1 MFGRWIQNQNWYEV
15 NTASDVQSKAD
26 AFYRLV
32 KYAITT
38 IFPVKLVTSHA
49 ADKPWITDHIKNLI
63 DQRQRAFAQGDTENW
78 AKLRNQ
84 VIREIKKAKINHNTK
99 KVRKLQKLNPGRW
112 HKEVRNLCNMR
123 KADTTI
129 HVADVDP
136 SNHKQ
141 IANEIND
148 HLASFPN
155 TQQPLDLADLPVY
168 LPSPMPPPQVQ
179 QWDIYKDLKHIS
191 STKAGGPD
199 GIPPRLLKE
208 FAYEFSQPVTDIVN
222 ASLSQGKVPS
232 QWKDA
237 NVIPIPKKT
246 PPSIDKLRPIS
257 LTPCLTKVAEGR
269 VCKWIMDEIHSGV
282 DARQFGNQKGV
293 STTHCLI
300 DVYHHL
306 ISGVEKAGSIGTLVL
321 TDFSKAFDLID
332 HKIVIVKLL
341 DLGVP
346 PLIAQWVVDFL
357 TNRRQR
363 VKYKDTYSEWVP
375 LSGGVPQG
383 TILGPIAFLGMI
395 NHFTAD
401 HVALSST

>member
-1 MFGRWIQNQNWYEV
+1 MFGRRIQNQNWYEV

-38 IFPVKLVTSHA
+38 IFPVKSVTSHA
-49 ADKPWITDHIKNLI
+49 ADKPWITDRIKNLI

-155 TQQPLDLADLPVY
+155 T
-168 LPSPMPPPQVQ
+168 
-179 QWDIYKDLKHIS
+179 YKVH
-191 STKAGGPD
+191 
-199 GIPPRLLKE
+199 
-208 FAYEFSQPVTDIVN
+208 
-222 ASLSQGKVPS
+222 
-232 QWKDA
+232 
-237 NVIPIPKKT
+237 
-246 PPSIDKLRPIS
+246 
-257 LTPCLTKVAEGR
+257 
-269 VCKWIMDEIHSGV
+269 
-282 DARQFGNQKGV
+282 
-293 STTHCLI
+293 
-300 DVYHHL
+300 
-306 ISGVEKAGSIGTLVL
+306 
-321 TDFSKAFDLID
+321 
-332 HKIVIVKLL
+332 
-341 DLGVP
+341 
-346 PLIAQWVVDFL
+346 
-357 TNRRQR
+357 
-363 VKYKDTYSEWVP
+363 
-375 LSGGVPQG
+375 
-383 TILGPIAFLGMI
+383 
-395 NHFTAD
+395 
-401 HVALSST
+401 